1 MKTLKTILG
10 LIAILLIT
18 TSCTDLSEDL
28 TLQDKIKKDNITNTM
43 NPDTLP
49 TDTGG
54 TPGNGS
60 NQDTGNDGGDGND
73 DGGKGN

>member
-43 NPDTLP
+43 KPDNLP
-49 TDTGG
+49 SDTSG

-60 NQDTGNDGGDGND
+60 NQDTGGNNGEDG

>member
-43 NPDTLP
+43 NPDALP

-60 NQDTGNDGGDGND
+60 NQDTGGDGGND

>member
-43 NPDTLP
+43 KPDSLP
-49 TDTGG
+49 SDTGG

-60 NQDTGNDGGDGND
+60 NQDTGGNDGGDT
-73 DGGKGN
+73 DGDKG

>member
-43 NPDTLP
+43 KPDNLP
-49 TDTGG
+49 SDTGG

-60 NQDTGNDGGDGND
+60 NQDTGDGGDGND

>member
-1 MKTLKTILG
+1 MKTLKNILG

-28 TLQDKIKKDNITNTM
+28 TLQDKIKKDNITNSM
-43 NPDTLP
+43 KPDNLP
-49 TDTGG
+49 SGTGG
-54 TPGNGS
+54 TSGNGS
-60 NQDTGNDGGDGND
+60 NQYTGNDGGDGGD